1 MPTAYGAN
9 NHGSIVQIGEDWYI
23 FYHRHTN
30 NTYYSRQG
38 CAEKL
43 QIMPD
48 GSIPQVE
55 ITSCG
60 LNGGPLEGK
69 GEYPAYLACNLFTD
83 TPSVYV
89 GEGNF
94 PRVMQDGRD
103 GDEEVGYI
111 ANITDS
117 TTIGFKYFDCH
128 DIREI
133 SIWTRGYADGTF
145 EVKTAWDGE
154 VLATLEVQYTNVW
167 EKYTAPVTIPDG
179 IQALY
184 LTYRGNGNAAL
195 RSFELS

>member
-1 MPTAYGAN
+1 
-9 NHGSIVQIGEDWYI
+9 
-23 FYHRHTN
+23 
-30 NTYYSRQG
+30 
-38 CAEKL
+38 
-43 QIMPD
+43 MPD
-48 GSIPQVE
+48 GSIPQVK

-145 EVKTAWDGE
+145 EVKDSMGWRGTGDIRGSIYQCMGKVYRTGYDSGWNTGA
-154 VLATLEVQYTNVW
+154 L
-167 EKYTAPVTIPDG
+167 PD
-179 IQALY
+179 
-184 LTYRGNGNAAL
+184 
-195 RSFELS
+195 LSR

>member
-1 MPTAYGAN
+1 
-9 NHGSIVQIGEDWYI
+9 
-23 FYHRHTN
+23 
-30 NTYYSRQG
+30 
-38 CAEKL
+38 
-43 QIMPD
+43 MPD
-48 GSIPQVE
+48 GSIPQVK

-117 TTIGFKYFDCH
+117 TTIGFKYLTAMIF
-128 DIREI
+128 
-133 SIWTRGYADGTF
+133 
-145 EVKTAWDGE
+145 VKSVFGPGAM
-154 VLATLEVQYTNVW
+154 QM
-167 EKYTAPVTIPDG
+167 
-179 IQALY
+179 AL
-184 LTYRGNGNAAL
+184 LK
-195 RSFELS
+195 